1 MKVYKSEIV
10 FPISFE
16 NSLVAK
22 PHHCLAPLL
31 ALAGARSG
39 GDEGVGALVRAGS
52 VYGFYYARIA
62 DPCYGK
68 LCVKRVSEPV
78 LRKRIEHLTTIN
90 QLLYPAPHWLSRRDP
105 SY

>member
-1 MKVYKSEIV
+1 MKVYKSEKGC
-10 FPISFE
+10 PISFE

-22 PHHCLAPLL
+22 PTTAWLPLL
-31 ALAGARSG
+31 PLAGARSG

-78 LRKRIEHLTTIN
+78 LR
-90 QLLYPAPHWLSRRDP
+90 
-105 SY
+105 